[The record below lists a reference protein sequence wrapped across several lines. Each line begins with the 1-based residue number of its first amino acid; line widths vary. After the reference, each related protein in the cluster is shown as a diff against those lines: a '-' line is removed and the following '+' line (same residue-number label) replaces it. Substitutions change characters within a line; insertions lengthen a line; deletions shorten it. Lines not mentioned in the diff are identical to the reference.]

1 MTFHCF
7 LWKLKHSLAIP
18 PLCDEHLKNLAFVIY
33 CPPKIMCLAVVTRK
47 NLVQMPAP
55 ERIRMVLN
63 APFSDLRPKHRAKT
77 VPPEPYR
84 LVADIDASFKQ
95 KILDLPQR

>member
-1 MTFHCF
+1 MPTFDVPVRITMNSSCAF
-7 LWKLKHSLAIP
+7 LRDKHQV
-18 PLCDEHLKNLAFVIY
+18 E
-33 CPPKIMCLAVVTRK
+33 
-47 NLVQMPAP
+47 
-55 ERIRMVLN
+55 
-63 APFSDLRPKHRAKT
+63 T